1 MIPSAFWKWCCAFLV
16 TLSPLGLTTVVST
29 YLPCA
34 PQSSPPEFVYMANRG
49 RGREG
54 AALGVTLNSQSAVD
68 RRVTANSESSRPP
81 LRPGSLN
88 ASAIYTRRELLELRR
103 LSTAAPSD
111 SVVALL
117 RRLGLRRR
125 RRGVRAGRKSRR
137 PIPVR
142 VTVRTVTD
150 LENRSSAASNPTR
163 PLLTDRDRWQHLTR
177 PPRLTIRQTRQ
188 AEIQATAAKRSALN
202 VGHLNVR
209 SLMAHIDE
217 INHLILSERLDVLCV
232 SETWLTDAV
241 DDRMLQFPGY
251 VISRRD
257 RRGGKSGGGVAII
270 YRNTVTAEPLRVPA
284 ATSAL
289 ESLWL
294 RLILKSPIIVGAVY
308 RPPSSPTTPAIDD
321 LHNQLTSVLGL
332 NLPMYLLGDTN
343 FDVSRPEKQ
352 GVTPYLQQLDDLSLT
367 QLITEPTHPGLNASL
382 IDHFI
387 TSKRELTTNARVV
400 PCNISDHDLITAIV
414 SVNKTRHE
422 VNTITVRSTR
432 RVNTDALCLDLLQAD
447 WSPIYATHSTSDK
460 WSRFLE
466 VWGPIID
473 AHMPMRVIKLRHRP
487 YPWLQDDDV
496 REAMAARDQA
506 RMDRQRTPCD
516 ATEAEFRVRR
526 NAVKMV
532 LNRACSSYFETSFRN
547 SRSKTWRDIRLFL
560 VSSGKAS
567 SKTCTTSQRDPGWT
581 DRLNNFFASVGGDVA
596 RSLAASDSGEPLPPR
611 PPRVCSGAFS
621 PQPATLPELSA
632 ALRRMTSSRAC
643 GPDGITVDMLKT
655 TFAVTGPHLLHLVNS
670 CITKC
675 DMPAV

>member
-49 RGREG
+49 QGREG

-68 RRVTANSESSRPP
+68 RRVTAGLESSRPP

-88 ASAIYTRRELLELRR
+88 ASVIYTCRELLELRR

-117 RRLGLRRR
+117 RCLGLRRR

-150 LENRSSAASNPTR
+150 LENRSSAASNPMR
-163 PLLTDRDRWQHLTR
+163 PLLTDRERWQHLTR

-217 INHLILSERLDVLCV
+217 INHLILLERLDVLCV

-308 RPPSSPTTPAIDD
+308 RPPSRPTTPAIDD

-352 GVTPYLQQLDDLSLT
+352 GVTPYL
-367 QLITEPTHPGLNASL
+367 P
-382 IDHFI
+382 
-387 TSKRELTTNARVV
+387 
-400 PCNISDHDLITAIV
+400 
-414 SVNKTRHE
+414 
-422 VNTITVRSTR
+422 
-432 RVNTDALCLDLLQAD
+432 
-447 WSPIYATHSTSDK
+447 
-460 WSRFLE
+460 
-466 VWGPIID
+466 
-473 AHMPMRVIKLRHRP
+473 
-487 YPWLQDDDV
+487 
-496 REAMAARDQA
+496 AAA
-506 RMDRQRTPCD
+506 
-516 ATEAEFRVRR
+516 
-526 NAVKMV
+526 
-532 LNRACSSYFETSFRN
+532 
-547 SRSKTWRDIRLFL
+547 
-560 VSSGKAS
+560 G
-567 SKTCTTSQRDPGWT
+567 
-581 DRLNNFFASVGGDVA
+581 
-596 RSLAASDSGEPLPPR
+596 
-611 PPRVCSGAFS
+611 
-621 PQPATLPELSA
+621 
-632 ALRRMTSSRAC
+632 
-643 GPDGITVDMLKT
+643 
-655 TFAVTGPHLLHLVNS
+655 
-670 CITKC
+670 
-675 DMPAV
+675 